1 MAVHEIGKGLRS
13 IPSDAK
19 GAGGGEYISFR
30 DVWRFLQRHWMI
42 FALFTGAGLGIGGLY
57 MATTQPVYLATTR
70 LVMDPDQGRI
80 VSQDAFTGTVIIEA
94 AEIASQVEIVKSE
107 AIARAVVQKLNLT
120 EDPEIIGGMSWQ
132 AALHDKLRA
141 LFSYFRHG
149 DDGSAKA
156 ETTEDDLM
164 RRTMASFL
172 SRVEVNRV
180 GQSYILEIGYSSV
193 DPQKA
198 ADAANAIAEA

>member
-1 MAVHEIGKGLRS
+1 MAIHEIGKGLRS
-13 IPSDAK
+13 IPSSAK
-19 GAGGGEYISFR
+19 GTGGSEYISFR

-42 FALFTGAGLGIGGLY
+42 FALFTGAGLGVGGFY

-120 EDPEIIGGMSWQ
+120 EDPEIVGGMSWQ
-132 AALHDKLRA
+132 ATLHDKLRKHG
-141 LFSYFRHG
+141 LIFSQG
-149 DDGSAKA
+149 DLES
-156 ETTEDDLM
+156 
-164 RRTMASFL
+164 
-172 SRVEVNRV
+172 SRGE
-180 GQSYILEIGYSSV
+180 LE
-193 DPQKA
+193 
-198 ADAANAIAEA
+198 E